1 MPKVPPA
8 RALTF
13 TTETVWNAG
22 LAGTGMSG
30 EGRSLTVGHEGE
42 WSPEHLLLLAA
53 ESCFMST
60 LLALARAE
68 GIDVL
73 GYVSSGQ
80 LQIPDDR
87 QGASR
92 VLLTPCVV
100 VLGDGD
106 AERVRALARQAREES
121 IVARTLGAGLTV
133 ALDVR
138 VVPEESKGTGDW

>member
-1 MPKVPPA
+1 MPKAPRA
-8 RALTF
+8 RALPF

-22 LAGTGMSG
+22 LVGTGMSG
-30 EGRSLTVGHEGE
+30 EGRSLTVGHDGE

-60 LLALARAE
+60 LLALARAD

-80 LQIPDDR
+80 LHVPDDP
-87 QGASR
+87 QAVLSI
-92 VLLTPCVV
+92 LLTPCIVV
-100 VLGDGD
+100 STDRD
-106 AERVRALARQAREES
+106 AERIRGLVRQAREES
-121 IVARTLGAGLTV
+121 VVARTLGRGLTV

-138 VVPEESKGTGDW
+138 AVPNGLEKER

>member
-1 MPKVPPA
+1 VVEVSKAA
-8 RALTF
+8 RARAAPF

-68 GIDVL
+68 GIEVL
-73 GYVSSGQ
+73 GYVSNGQ
-80 LQIPDDR
+80 LHVADDP
-87 QGASR
+87 QAALSI
-92 VLLTPCVV
+92 LLTPCVV
-100 VLGDGD
+100 VLTDTD
-106 AERVRALARQAREES
+106 AERIRGLARRAREES
-121 IVARTLGAGLTV
+121 VVARMLGRGLTV

-138 VVPEESKGTGDW
+138 AVPNAEGD